1 MEHRHHDPYE
11 WDEEDPWEGVRLTK
25 EAISARTTLLLYTAL
40 LTAPFV
46 ALIGCGGY
54 FAGLRPHEVLGA
66 SCYQAMVSS
75 VIFFDTL
82 RNAAHECFSEA
93 QSAGLVTC
101 IKGIPIVDPA
111 YPHRR
116 LASLSFAIG
125 GRPAQKRS

>member
-1 MEHRHHDPYE
+1 MEHRHYDYDPY
-11 WDEEDPWEGVRLTK
+11 DYDDPWEGVRLTR
-25 EAISARTTLLLYTAL
+25 EAKSARGTLLLYTAL

-54 FAGLRPHEVLGA
+54 FAGLRPHEVLGV

-82 RNAAHECFSEA
+82 RNAAHQCFAEA
-93 QSAGLVTC
+93 QEAGLVTC
-101 IKGIPIVDPA
+101 IKGIPLVAPT

-125 GRPAQKRS
+125 GRPIRKRP